1 MNRVEEA
8 ADRLPIRNA
17 LVSAFDKDGLDR
29 LVPELTRL
37 APGVRFFATGGTY
50 RHLESLL
57 GDNAAGTL
65 VPLTDYTGQ
74 PEMQGG
80 LVKSLDYKI
89 YLGLLSESYNE
100 AHDADLERTGAVR
113 FDLVICN
120 LYPFQEIV
128 AEEASDLESAR
139 SNIDIGGPTMIRA
152 AAKNYLRVAVL
163 CNPAQY
169 DGFLEEA
176 ARHEGKTTLS
186 QRFALAERAF
196 AYTADYERA
205 IAEYFRVQRD
215 TTERFASLYRFPEE

>member
-1 MNRVEEA
+1 MNRVEEV

-29 LVPELTRL
+29 LVPELTRR
-37 APGVRFFATGGTY
+37 APELRFFATGGTY

-57 GDNAAGTL
+57 GHEAADRL

-74 PEMQGG
+74 PEIQGG

-100 AHDADLERTGAVR
+100 AHEADLQRTGAVR

-120 LYPFQEIV
+120 LYPFQEVV
-128 AEEASDLESAR
+128 AQEGSDLEAAR

-169 DGFLEEA
+169 EEFLEET
-176 ARHEGKTTLS
+176 ARQEGRTTLS
-186 QRFALAERAF
+186 QRFTLAERAF

-205 IAEYFRVQRD
+205 IAKYFRVQRE